1 MSSFNPN
8 LASAAD
14 SGLFGLPDA
23 EEEAYFVLLPVP
35 FDATTSYM
43 RGTAE
48 GPKAILKAS
57 RQVDLYDLETGTPY
71 EAGIHLCEVP
81 KEVEEWNQQAR
92 RAADPVL
99 SCGGQIGTDPGL
111 LEQVQAVN
119 TLSKKRTDWVF
130 EKTLQYL
137 RQHKLVGVI
146 GGDHSVSLGALQACA
161 EVHGTFGI
169 LHIDAHADLRQAYE
183 GFEESHASIMYN
195 AMTKIPRLKRIVQ
208 VGIRDLCEEEM
219 QRIEDNEERIALYD
233 MPSLNDRLFLG
244 DTWDELCQD
253 IVSDLP
259 DDVYISFDIDAL
271 DPALCPHTGT
281 PVPGGLSFSQA
292 TYLIKTVVQSGK
304 RIIGFDLTEVAP
316 GLDSKD
322 EWDGNVAARLLY
334 KLIGFSW
341 QSQTDAT

>member
-1 MSSFNPN
+1 MSSFDPN
-8 LASAAD
+8 GASEPN

-35 FDATTSYM
+35 FDATTSYL

-48 GPKAILKAS
+48 GPKAILQAS

-71 EAGIHLCEVP
+71 EAGIHLCPVP

-92 RAADPVL
+92 QAADPIIA
-99 SCGGQIGTDPGL
+99 CGGHIDSNSALVENLHT
-111 LEQVQAVN
+111 VN
-119 TLSKKRTDWVF
+119 DLSKKRTSWVF
-130 EKTLQYL
+130 EKTLHYL
-137 RQHKLVGVI
+137 RQHKLVGIV

-161 EVHGTFGI
+161 EVHGSFGI
-169 LHIDAHADLRQAYE
+169 LHIDAHADLRKSYE

-195 AMTKIPRLKRIVQ
+195 AMTRIPSLKRIVQ

-233 MPSLNDRLFLG
+233 MPSLNDRLFVG

-259 DDVYISFDIDAL
+259 DDVYISFDIDGL

-281 PVPGGLSFSQA
+281 PVPGGLGFSQA
-292 TYLIKTVVQSGK
+292 TYLLKTVVQSGR

-316 GLDSKD
+316 GPDSSN